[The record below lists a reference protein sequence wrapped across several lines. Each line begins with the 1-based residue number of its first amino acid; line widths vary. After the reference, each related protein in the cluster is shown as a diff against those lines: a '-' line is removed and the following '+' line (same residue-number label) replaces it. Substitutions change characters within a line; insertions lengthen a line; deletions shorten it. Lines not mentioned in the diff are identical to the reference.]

1 MGDFVT
7 LYVSTDEI
15 KSGKDVYYGEITG
28 YDKDTKSITYKQVTK
43 TDIEESMDLY
53 SKISLSGSDIISDKE
68 CDRLEDVL
76 ENQLEQSDFAEQAS
90 DTLGDMIT
98 QTDDFKNN
106 VSVQS
111 MSIKDRKD
119 KKLSKRQ
126 LRKMNVGKSLELS
139 DDIKLTVEVI
149 NKGSQ
154 LHFNNG
160 IQLAV
165 GVEAEFEADVD
176 EGTIKID
183 LSATFVEEC
192 ELVPRIKGS
201 IVTKEIL
208 FIPIP
213 IGVSVNTTMDVK
225 NFTAFSFTANIY
237 TVKDDD
243 KSVWEKVKDIAND
256 PAEAV
261 GLSNL
266 PDGLKSGLKSVKD
279 VMDKIEETQAKV
291 DQANETADQIK
302 GYKEDLDAL
311 WKVMEENGTDR
322 EQWNEMC
329 KTLGKTNVASDILDA
344 MDLSTET
351 GLSTEFLDSMQAL
364 MDKYSETLQKETDW
378 VTLIN
383 KEICSTEVCY
393 FGVVIGTQVNFLVRT
408 DMIF

>member
-1 MGDFVT
+1 
-7 LYVSTDEI
+7 
-15 KSGKDVYYGEITG
+15 
-28 YDKDTKSITYKQVTK
+28 
-43 TDIEESMDLY
+43 
-53 SKISLSGSDIISDKE
+53 
-68 CDRLEDVL
+68 
-76 ENQLEQSDFAEQAS
+76 
-90 DTLGDMIT
+90 
-98 QTDDFKNN
+98 
-106 VSVQS
+106 
-111 MSIKDRKD
+111 
-119 KKLSKRQ
+119 
-126 LRKMNVGKSLELS
+126 MNVGKSLELS

-165 GVEAEFEADVD
+165 GVEAEFEADAD

-329 KTLGKTNVASDILDA
+329 KTLEKQTW
-344 MDLSTET
+344 
-351 GLSTEFLDSMQAL
+351 Q
-364 MDKYSETLQKETDW
+364 
-378 VTLIN
+378 VT
-383 KEICSTEVCY
+383 
-393 FGVVIGTQVNFLVRT
+393 F
-408 DMIF
+408 

>member
-1 MGDFVT
+1 
-7 LYVSTDEI
+7 
-15 KSGKDVYYGEITG
+15 
-28 YDKDTKSITYKQVTK
+28 
-43 TDIEESMDLY
+43 MDLY

-76 ENQLEQSDFAEQAS
+76 ENQLEQSDFAEQAA

-111 MSIKDRKD
+111 MSIKDRKG

-329 KTLGKTNVASDILDA
+329 KTLGKT
-344 MDLSTET
+344 TW
-351 GLSTEFLDSMQAL
+351 Q
-364 MDKYSETLQKETDW
+364 
-378 VTLIN
+378 VT
-383 KEICSTEVCY
+383 
-393 FGVVIGTQVNFLVRT
+393 F
-408 DMIF
+408 